1 MRSLQGHGLPS
12 ELPTTVERGDIHMRL
27 RFMRGRSLLA
37 LALGAALVIPT
48 AVGAASSS
56 PGKQVPAAAPQVAGA
71 ATSGESS
78 EIFLVQLE
86 DGAQTFRNQAKSV
99 GLKYT
104 ERFAYKRLF
113 NGVAVRIAAG
123 DVGKLAGIGSVANVY
138 PARYYTLGPTSTA
151 DPELATAI
159 QMTGADVAQ
168 AAGYSG
174 AGVKVAVMDTGH
186 RSRPCR
192 PRRRRRRRRNARQL
206 TSRRAMGL
214 RRGRLQRGSRK
225 PELRP
230 GAQPGSG
237 G

>member
-1 MRSLQGHGLPS
+1 
-12 ELPTTVERGDIHMRL
+12 MRL
-27 RFMRGRSLLA
+27 RSLRGRSLLV

-48 AVGAASSS
+48 AAVGAASS
-56 PGKQVPAAAPQVAGA
+56 PGKKVPAAAPQVVGA

-86 DGAQTFRNQAKSV
+86 DGAQTFRNQAKSA

-113 NGVAVRIAAG
+113 NGLAVRINAG

-138 PARYYTLGPTSTA
+138 PARYYTLGPTTTA

-186 RSRPCR
+186 RSRPCGS
-192 PRRRRRRRRNARQL
+192 RRRRRRRRDACQL
-206 TSRRAMGL
+206 TSRRAVGF
-214 RRGRLQRGSRK
+214 RRRRLQRGSRE
-225 PELRP
+225 PQLRP
-230 GAQPGSG
+230 GAQPGPRG
-237 G
+237 R